1 MIIRRYDRKGNT
13 KIIIKRREI
22 TMAVLATNKPNM
34 LAIKE
39 GKMKAFIKESNKNKI
54 SDEFLE
60 ECRKAAKLFRKK
72 QWERQ
77 YKILSQ

>member
-1 MIIRRYDRKGNT
+1 MNIKRYDKKYIRIRILQDNGVD
-13 KIIIKRREI
+13 

-34 LAIKE
+34 FAIKE
-39 GKMKAFIKESNKNKI
+39 GKMKEFIKESNKNKL

-72 QWERQ
+72 
-77 YKILSQ
+77 

>member
-13 KIIIKRREI
+13 KIIIKRRGI

-34 LAIKE
+34 FAIKE

-72 QWERQ
+72 
-77 YKILSQ
+77 